1 MPPAAGDVVMGAGGV
16 TGAGDRDGASSGGW
30 SRASSTIAAK
40 LEGRG
45 GGGDLGLQCGNDEGQ
60 RKSLDAGL
68 LFLQQDRRC
77 CAASGQ
83 DGRVCPIIIVR
94 YCLVPDVHCSCLPRS
109 PVPFHH
115 AFVFPFDHRF
125 VNRGQQVAFSG
136 SVLLC

>member
-1 MPPAAGDVVMGAGGV
+1 VGAGGV
-16 TGAGDRDGASSGGW
+16 TGAGDRDGAASGGW
-30 SRASSTIAAK
+30 SRASSAIAAK
-40 LEGRG
+40 REGVEEAEIWECSVGMMRVKKK
-45 GGGDLGLQCGNDEGQ
+45 
-60 RKSLDAGL
+60 KSLDAGL
-68 LFLQQDRRC
+68 LFLQHDRRC